1 MTELVARLPQAT
13 IGRLRAH
20 ARMPLHRDA
29 YALVAHSGFT
39 AITGLLYW
47 IVAAKTFSAHAVGL
61 NSALISSMMF
71 LAGIAGLN
79 LPNIVVRFLP
89 EAPGRARRL
98 VGLAYAATAVLAAVA
113 TVVFIVGIA
122 AWAPRLRFLRADGAL
137 AVWFVVS
144 TVAWSIF
151 TVQDSVLTAL
161 DRAVWVPVE
170 NAAFSIGKLV
180 LLAVAAGALP
190 V

>member
-29 YALVAHSGFT
+29 YALVANSGFT

-71 LAGIAGLN
+71 LAGVAGLN

-89 EAPGRARRL
+89 EAGRNTARL
-98 VGLAYAATAVLAAVA
+98 VAASYVITAAIAAVA
-113 TVVFIVGIA
+113 ATIFVAGA
-122 AWAPRLRFLRADGAL
+122 PTWAPRLDFVSSSTPL
-137 AVWFVVS
+137 AVWFVVA
-144 TVAWSIF
+144 TVAW
-151 TVQDSVLTAL
+151 TV
-161 DRAVWVPVE
+161 
-170 NAAFSIGKLV
+170 F
-180 LLAVAAGALP
+180 
-190 V
+190 